1 VEKMEAERVA
11 RRQQMVARK
20 ANRAQEE
27 QRNIALGNPGDV
39 DFIGMVA
46 AWRASQAGMRP
57 HELASDLKICIC
69 VRKRP
74 HSNKE
79 REKMDHD
86 SVTCLHPY
94 AHVHSAKVKVD
105 GITKYLDHQSFRFD
119 QTFGDGET
127 TEDVYKYAAMPL
139 VDFVCK
145 GHGGRATCVAYG
157 QTGSGKTYTMSGVQ
171 VMVAEDIFMLLAENA
186 QQKQGNLPTT
196 DNTIVTVSF
205 FELYG
210 GRCQDLL
217 NDRHRLKI
225 LEDGKGEVV
234 VTELEEYEAKDPTEF
249 LTLVNAGNRN
259 RTTHATQAND
269 TSSRSHAV
277 CQILLRDRATGS
289 LRGKLSLVDLA
300 GSERGSDTN
309 QHNRQRR
316 TESSEI
322 NKSLLALKECIRAL
336 DTGGGHSKDN
346 HVPYRA
352 SKLTLVL
359 KDCFTSPL
367 AKTVM
372 IATVS
377 PGASACDHTLN
388 TLRYADRI
396 KQQKLGQL
404 SEAAVKERQVMENA
418 RKQSERM
425 RQAEERGED
434 YYEDLPAPPR
444 KAQPKAAA
452 KETAR
457 RQPGVDSPVRG
468 KASKSVPSEFKSPAR
483 EPYRRAVGAESPRP
497 EMKSP
502 EPQDDIQHLHDSLRS
517 RGEENEE
524 DSEAVAELHRTV
536 EQIFEDEE
544 NLLNL
549 HMSIIQENAELLTA
563 EGKLLQ
569 AVQGSEDYNIDAYAS
584 KLETILERKSEL
596 IDQLGGKLR
605 LFRESLRKEE
615 ELSRRVG
622 KLSTE

>member
-1 VEKMEAERVA
+1 MVE
-11 RRQQMVARK
+11 RK
-20 ANRAQEE
+20 ASRAADER
-27 QRNIALGNPGDV
+27 RNIAMGNPGDV

-46 AWRASQAGMRP
+46 RWRAEQPDMAPHISNGGESVMR
-57 HELASDLKICIC
+57 ICIC

-74 HSNKE
+74 MSVKE
-79 REKMDHD
+79 REKKDHD
-86 SVTCLHPY
+86 SVSCVHPE

-119 QTFGDGET
+119 HTFSESET
-127 TEDVYKYAAMPL
+127 TSDVYSGGVRGL
-139 VDFVCK
+139 VEFVVEGK
-145 GHGGRATCVAYG
+145 GGRATCFAYG
-157 QTGSGKTYTMSGVQ
+157 QTGSGKTYTMGGVQ
-171 VMVAEDIFMLLAENA
+171 EMVAADIFDSLGEGRSRVQSPLSIE
-186 QQKQGNLPTT
+186 
-196 DNTIVTVSF
+196 NTIVTVSF

-217 NDRHRLKI
+217 NERMRLKI

-234 VTELEEYEAKDPTEF
+234 VTGLEEYEAKDASEF
-249 LTLVNAGNRN
+249 MTLVDAGNRN

-277 CQILLRDRATGS
+277 CQVLLRDRGS
-289 LRGKLSLVDLA
+289 GVLRGKMSLVDLA

-336 DTGGGHSKDN
+336 DSGGHSKDN

-359 KDCFTSPL
+359 KDCFTSPR

-396 KQQKLGQL
+396 KSQKLGQV
-404 SEAAVKERQVMENA
+404 SDAAARERQGMEDA
-418 RKQSERM
+418 RRKNERFL
-425 RQAEERGED
+425 REERGETEYRD
-434 YYEDLPAPPR
+434 EPPAPPVSQR
-444 KAQPKAAA
+444 RQSSAAQPKS
-452 KETAR
+452 KEN
-457 RQPGVDSPVRG
+457 RQSPVR
-468 KASKSVPSEFKSPAR
+468 KSSKPLAPEYKSPPR
-483 EPYRRAVGAESPRP
+483 SPTLHQ

-502 EPQDDIQHLHDSLRS
+502 DPTADIDMLHASLRS
-517 RGEENEE
+517 RGEEEDGE

-569 AVQGSEDYNIDAYAS
+569 AVQGSEDYNIDDYAGQ
-584 KLETILERKSEL
+584 LEEILERKSAL
-596 IDQLGGKLR
+596 IGTLSDKLKR
-605 LFRESLRKEE
+605 FRESLKKEE

-622 KLSTE
+622 KMSTE